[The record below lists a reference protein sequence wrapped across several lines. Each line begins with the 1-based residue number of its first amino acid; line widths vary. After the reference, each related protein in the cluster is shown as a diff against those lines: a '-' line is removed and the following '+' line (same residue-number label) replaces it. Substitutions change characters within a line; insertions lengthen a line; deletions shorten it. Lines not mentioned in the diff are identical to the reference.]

1 MGDDDRVVL
10 RSGLTGPVVSVAVSL
25 LMVAAVSWALGDWF
39 ALWAVAGVIIGSL
52 LSHLLRRVVFTSR
65 GLEVWSFGYTFV
77 ARSQVADVSVGGS
90 WRTERYVAV
99 RVMPDG
105 TVKKLA
111 APRATLGIGDRDV
124 EAARDL
130 VEQWWLRHR
139 GDVVVPTQ
147 PTPVPGHDPWA
158 PPPV

>member
-10 RSGLTGPVVSVAVSL
+10 RS
-25 LMVAAVSWALGDWF
+25 
-39 ALWAVAGVIIGSL
+39 VAGVVIGSL
-52 LSHLLRRVVFTSR
+52 LGHFLRRVVLTSR
-65 GLEVWSFGYTFV
+65 GLEVWSFGCTFV
-77 ARSQVADVSVGGS
+77 AWSQISDVSVGGS

-99 RVMPDG
+99 LVMPYG
-105 TVKKLA
+105 AVKKLA

-124 EAARDL
+124 EAAREL
-130 VEQWWLRHR
+130 VEKWWLRHR

-158 PPPV
+158 PPPG